1 MTIKLKRFL
10 EDLLEGYSDE
20 APDEATYPYKVFSIR
35 KLIAEDGISFYLL
48 EVNVW
53 DKHKYYSRAE
63 SIMDELEKMLSKQV
77 FNTEDLVIYTYI
89 GQRDNIVDQDKQIK
103 RVRGQFEMRV
113 VSKEE

>member
-10 EDLLEGYSDE
+10 EGLLEGYSDE

-35 KLIAEDGISFYLL
+35 KLMMEDGISFYLL

-63 SIMDELEKMLSKQV
+63 SMMDKLEKMLNKQV

-103 RVRGQFEMRV
+103 RVRGQFEIRV